1 MVRERGPDDPRRPIG
16 NDQQQIAEP
25 SGAQILEERAHGVD
39 INKRRR
45 PLSAAGG
52 CGYCNRR
59 GSQGSAMLRDES
71 GNGGG
76 RPKAPRNVLG
86 DGLEDCSTKPMTGF
100 FRDGCCNTS
109 REDIGGHTV
118 CAVITAEFLEFSKS
132 CGNDLST
139 PMTEFGFSVC
149 ATK

>member
-1 MVRERGPDDPRRPIG
+1 MACRCVPLARPVWSSWARFATPMVRERGPDDPRRPIG

-59 GSQGSAMLRDES
+59 GR
-71 GNGGG
+71 
-76 RPKAPRNVLG
+76 
-86 DGLEDCSTKPMTGF
+86 
-100 FRDGCCNTS
+100 
-109 REDIGGHTV
+109 
-118 CAVITAEFLEFSKS
+118 
-132 CGNDLST
+132 
-139 PMTEFGFSVC
+139 
-149 ATK
+149 